1 MIPYAAWCSKKI
13 KNEKKKKKRKEKK
26 KEKLARIVEGPGALN
41 HNTTN
46 CFL

>member
-1 MIPYAAWCSKKI
+1 MLHGAAKKL
-13 KNEKKKKKRKEKK
+13 KMKKKKEKKKGKK
-26 KEKLARIVEGPGALN
+26 KEKLARRVEGPGALN